1 MGIFLALLGISA
13 PIASLLETIGL
24 DAGPASVIS
33 IIINSPI
40 YLVLIVLGLPLI
52 LIGGISTLFY

>member
-1 MGIFLALLGISA
+1 MGLILALLGISA
-13 PIASLLETIGL
+13 PIASVLESIGL

-40 YLVLIVLGLPLI
+40 YLVILVLLLPLI